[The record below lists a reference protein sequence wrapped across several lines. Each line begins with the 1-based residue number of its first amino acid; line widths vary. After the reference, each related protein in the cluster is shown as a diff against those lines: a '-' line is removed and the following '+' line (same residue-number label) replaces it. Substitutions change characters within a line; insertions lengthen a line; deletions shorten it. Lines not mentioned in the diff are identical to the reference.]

1 MTLKFRSSI
10 WKDNMPWSSSSKP
23 VIFTCFDECIHC
35 HCCPLHPL
43 LLMGTGGTLWE
54 YLALYAF
61 HLGKM
66 AAAEHYATN
75 HTEPLN
81 GKWARKLI

>member
-1 MTLKFRSSI
+1 MNAYIAATAAPSI
-10 WKDNMPWSSSSKP
+10 GD
-23 VIFTCFDECIHC
+23 
-35 HCCPLHPL
+35 
-43 LLMGTGGTLWE
+43 GGTLWE